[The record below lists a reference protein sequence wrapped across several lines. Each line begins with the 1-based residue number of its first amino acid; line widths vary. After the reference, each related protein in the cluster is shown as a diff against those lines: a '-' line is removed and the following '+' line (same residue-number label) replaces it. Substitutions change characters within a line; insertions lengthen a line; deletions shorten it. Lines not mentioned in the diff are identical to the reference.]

1 MTKTLWPIGLVA
13 ALSAAGAS
21 CARKPPVVTPPPPP
35 PALEVPVV
43 PPRVLAP
50 VSEPEAPPAQEP
62 EPAQAPRRERPR
74 TPPRAAGS
82 GSPAEGREPARP
94 AETPVEGASTETRPA
109 GEAAVPLRTPQTAN
123 DAEAERRVRDTL
135 GRASG
140 ALGKVNRAA
149 LSADAKAQYDAAR
162 RFVDQAQ
169 DALRVRNYM
178 FAAYLA
184 DKAEALARG
193 LQGR

>member
-1 MTKTLWPIGLVA
+1 VTRTLWRVGLVA
-13 ALSAAGAS
+13 ALAAAGGA
-21 CARKPPVVTPPPPP
+21 CARKPPAVAPPPPP

-50 VSEPEAPPAQEP
+50 VSEPEPPPVQEP

-74 TPPRAAGS
+74 TPPRPAGS
-82 GSPAEGREPARP
+82 GQPAEGREPGRP
-94 AETPVEGASTETRPA
+94 AEAPVEGASPEARPA
-109 GEAAVPLRTPQTAN
+109 GQAAAPLRTPQTAN

-140 ALGKVNRAA
+140 VLGKVNRSA
-149 LSADAKAQYDAAR
+149 LSADAQAQYDAAR

>member
-1 MTKTLWPIGLVA
+1 MRKRLWPIGVA
-13 ALSAAGAS
+13 ALLGATGAG
-21 CARKPPVVTPPPPP
+21 CARKPPVAAPPPPP

-50 VSEPEAPPAQEP
+50 VSEPEAPPVQEP
-62 EPAQAPRRERPR
+62 GPVQAPRRERPR
-74 TPPRAAGS
+74 TPPRPAGS
-82 GSPAEGREPARP
+82 SPPAEGREPARP
-94 AETPVEGASTETRPA
+94 GEAPVEGAPPERPA

-135 GRASG
+135 GRATG
-140 ALGKVNRAA
+140 ALGKVNRGA